1 MKALVH
7 CNPGD
12 YRDEDGMLQDGT
24 ESAICNTLDDVCNA
38 IWKYYN
44 IKSVDH
50 VHLEFRN
57 DDNEEILEVTIPFK
71 KDISPMTYIPQQY

>member
-24 ESAICNTLDDVCNA
+24 ESTMCNTLDDVYNA
-38 IWKYYN
+38 IREYYYTDG
-44 IKSVDH
+44 VDH
-50 VHLEFRN
+50 VHLEFR
-57 DDNEEILEVTIPFK
+57 DDNNQEIGEVTILFEK
-71 KDISPMTYIPQQY
+71 GISPMTYIPAQY

>member
-12 YRDEDGMLQDGT
+12 YRDEDGILQDGT
-24 ESAICNTLDDVCNA
+24 DSILCNTLDGICDA
-38 IWKYYN
+38 IRHYYYTG
-44 IKSVDH
+44 VDH
-50 VHLEFRN
+50 IHLAFRN

-71 KDISPMTYIPQQY
+71 KGISPMTYIP

>member
-24 ESAICNTLDDVCNA
+24 ECKMCNTIDDICNA
-38 IWKYYN
+38 IWHYYH
-44 IKSVDH
+44 IGVDH
-50 VHLEFRN
+50 VHLVFRN
-57 DDNEEILEVTIPFK
+57 DDNAEILEVTIPFK
-71 KDISPMTYIPQQY
+71 KGISPMTYIPTLY